1 MPRQQEQDSEFPTL
15 SSAAAGTC
23 RTRTQTVRRQPRSG
37 RRDTRDMLTD
47 ATAEIQRLRIELA
60 KRDQEQEGKAS
71 QEKQLL
77 DIMMAKFKKDFPD
90 AVTEQSKEV

>member
-1 MPRQQEQDSEFPTL
+1 MPRRQDSDVIIHHSRYVSDEDADRAK
-15 SSAAAGTC
+15 AAEV
-23 RTRTQTVRRQPRSG
+23 RETRHARHAD
-37 RRDTRDMLTD
+37 RRDGRDPE
-47 ATAEIQRLRIELA
+47 AAHRASEQA